1 MWPCQPAPRLP
12 IQIYFRICFNGRM
25 TEEHAYWTDTVQA
38 HRCCNPLGAARRCHY
53 QRLPASIPAPSRRLP
68 HTPPPRCSCLL
79 HIPDLA
85 LVARHCLHLGSHSI
99 GRRLKTTSQPLQASL
114 WSLWS
119 LWSRA
124 SSPIVTSGGAPFGP
138 GHQLPLLCCL
148 FVPVAERSADR
159 VIAAVSQFAHV
170 RCRLAIFATASLN
183 RRAAVD
189 FAS

>member
-1 MWPCQPAPRLP
+1 MALPAPRLP

-25 TEEHAYWTDTVQA
+25 TEEHAYWTDTVPA

-99 GRRLKTTSQPLQASL
+99 GRRLKTTSQPLPGVSLASL
-114 WSLWS
+114 VSLV
-119 LWSRA
+119 A
-124 SSPIVTSGGAPFGP
+124 SV
-138 GHQLPLLCCL
+138 
-148 FVPVAERSADR
+148 
-159 VIAAVSQFAHV
+159 FAH
-170 RCRLAIFATASLN
+170 RHL
-183 RRAAVD
+183 RRRTFWAWAPAPAPVL
-189 FAS
+189 SVCCSC